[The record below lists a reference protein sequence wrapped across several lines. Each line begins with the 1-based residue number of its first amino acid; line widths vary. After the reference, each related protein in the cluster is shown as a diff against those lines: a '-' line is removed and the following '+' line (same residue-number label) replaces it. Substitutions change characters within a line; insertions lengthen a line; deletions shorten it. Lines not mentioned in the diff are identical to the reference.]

1 MSDFLLSWLD
11 PTALAW
17 TLLHALWIGALVPLV
32 CWAVLAVLPARR
44 ASLRHAVATGG
55 VFATVLL
62 AAGVH
67 GALVA
72 EREHAAAAPPA
83 AAPLL
88 SWPTAPESADRR
100 PETPP
105 TPTVRGFSPT
115 AQPPAEP
122 GIPWQP
128 LLCGVWLLGVAVS
141 LARTAAGVRGA
152 RHLGRGAADAPPWLQ
167 ELADRLRRSMG
178 SARLVAVRVVDDRV
192 QPVCIGLLR
201 PVVLRP
207 ASLVSG
213 EPGALRFVLAHELAH
228 ARGLHPL
235 VAVATEVAA
244 SLLFFHPGVRWL
256 AGQAA
261 LERECVADLAAARA
275 CGDAPEAAASRLGR
289 FVAGPAFPVA
299 AAVGFASPGSGVLA
313 RMKRLLAPGDAPRGP
328 APRVMIPVV
337 LVAVAVLIGVQQG
350 AKRLTEA
357 ALSGDEFVQL
367 AEEATA
373 DVPVLVANDAPHTAA
388 VRGVVRFAD
397 GSSPEGRVQVSVNVS
412 SPSLGYGGGG
422 RATTESDGTV
432 TFASTDLPP
441 GTAVVSVSGEGFAP
455 GVAEPVRLGV
465 GEEVEGVI
473 VTVDRGFATTLRLTG
488 PGGEPL
494 AGLTPKVVA
503 VLGNSHKPVTAGPT
517 EADGR
522 VVLPHAPAGTELRL
536 FVEASG
542 FQPHSSTWT
551 PTPDGEHAVALAE
564 AVPTNAIVVDAESGA
579 PLAGAEVY
587 IVRGFGL
594 ERSTGVPD
602 ARVRRRNP
610 PDAVTDADG
619 RFTLDTLVPG
629 TEGSLWVSHPDH
641 AAFVSFGLF
650 AGGSDWRL
658 PLRDA
663 IAPEVVIENPEVLDR
678 ENRKIRWWQTPRYAS
693 DSTGWVNGE
702 RISLPEGDST
712 GPLRLPLPGPVLDA
726 PLNVEV
732 GGETFRFPDPRA
744 GELRIV
750 LGRPAPT
757 REVVVRLVPPA
768 GWPEPTGTAR
778 LNASAVGERYGALVS
793 KDVERGELRLEVA
806 TGPDEAGSFRI
817 LQLQSPGYRL
827 ARPADSDTM
836 PVPSGTEPLVVT
848 RELLPAGSARGRIV
862 DERGGP
868 VVDARGGVRIVEQ
881 NADHGKLGYADQND
895 FWNLDVAPD
904 GTFATGGL
912 PLGATLRLTAD
923 ANAGS
928 EAYGH
933 GDTFTVTREDPVFTG
948 TVVLPDGVDVR
959 VRALGPDG
967 RPVAGHPLH
976 LSFRSADRS
985 AGGAERETDARGEV
999 VFRGV
1004 NTGLDGTH
1012 AITSDTA
1019 PGVVA
1024 DGAETGGWLEAE
1036 VPVPA
1041 AGGDVEIRLQPG
1053 RVLRGRIVDDATDRP
1068 MPNAAFRLQ
1077 RIDADWH
1084 DAVTNLA
1091 TAADG
1096 TFAVGGL
1103 PPGRWQLHPDWDTG
1117 FPPGT
1122 VVTPTPTG
1130 SSRSTPPG
1138 VWDALT
1144 FDVPSPTP
1152 VEARIVPAE

>member
-1 MSDFLLSWLD
+1 MPDFFLPWLD

-17 TLLHALWIGALVPLV
+17 TLLHALWIGALVPLG
-32 CWAVLAVLPARR
+32 CWAALAVLPARR

-72 EREHAAAAPPA
+72 EREHAAAAAPA
-83 AAPLL
+83 AAPSLT
-88 SWPTAPESADRR
+88 WPTFPESADHRAK
-100 PETPP
+100 TPQ
-105 TPTVRGFSPT
+105 TPTVRGSSPT
-115 AQPPAEP
+115 AQAPAQP
-122 GIPWQP
+122 GSAWQP

-178 SARLVAVRVVDDRV
+178 SARLVSVRIVDDRV

-201 PVVLRP
+201 PGVLLP

-275 CGDAPEAAASRLGR
+275 CGDAPGAAASRLGR
-289 FVAGPAFPVA
+289 FAAGPAFPAA

-328 APRVMIPVV
+328 APLVLIPVI
-337 LVAVAVLIGVQQG
+337 LVAVALLVGVQQG
-350 AKRLTEA
+350 AKRLTAA

-373 DVPVLVANDAPHTAA
+373 DVPELIANDAPRTAA

-397 GSSPEGRVQVSVNVS
+397 GSSPSGDVSVSVHVR
-412 SPSLGYGGGG
+412 SPSLGYGS
-422 RATTESDGTV
+422 AASESTEPDGTV
-432 TFASTDLPP
+432 TFEATGLPP
-441 GTAVVSVSGEGFAP
+441 GTAVVSVFGEGFAP
-455 GVAEPVRLGV
+455 GVAEPVQLGV
-465 GEEVEGVI
+465 GEEVEGVV

-494 AGLTPKVVA
+494 AGVTPKVVA

-517 EADGR
+517 GADGR
-522 VVLPHAPAGTELRL
+522 VVLPRTPAGTELRL
-536 FVEASG
+536 FVEAAG

-551 PTPDGEHAVALAE
+551 PTPDGEHAVALAK
-564 AVPTNAIVVDAESGA
+564 AVPTSGVVVDADNDV
-579 PLAGAEVY
+579 PLAGVEVRV
-587 IVRGFGL
+587 VRGFGL
-594 ERSTGVPD
+594 KRWGGVPD
-602 ARVRRRNP
+602 ARERERTP
-610 PDAVTDADG
+610 PDAMTDADG

-629 TEGSLWVSHPDH
+629 AEGSLWVSHPDH
-641 AAFVSFGLF
+641 AALVSFGLV

-663 IAPEVVIENPEVLDR
+663 IAPEVVIENPEVLDADDR
-678 ENRKIRWWQTPRYAS
+678 RIRWWQTPREAA
-693 DSTGWVNGE
+693 DAIGWVDGE
-702 RISLPEGDST
+702 RVSLPEGNLT

-726 PLNVEV
+726 PLNVKV
-732 GGETFRFPDPRA
+732 GGETFRFADPRI

-757 REVVVRLVPPA
+757 REVVVQLVPPA

-793 KDVERGELRLEVA
+793 KDVEGGKLRFEVA

-817 LQLQSPGYRL
+817 QQLQSPGYRL
-827 ARPADSDTM
+827 ARPADSDTV
-836 PVPSGTEPLVVT
+836 PVPPGAAPLVVT

-862 DERGGP
+862 DERGDP
-868 VVDARGGVRIVEQ
+868 VTNARGGVRIVEQ
-881 NADHGKLGYADQND
+881 SAKHREPGHADQND

-923 ANAGS
+923 ADAGS

-959 VRALGPDG
+959 VRALDPDG
-967 RPVAGHPLH
+967 RPVVGHPLH

-985 AGGAERETDARGEV
+985 ASGAERETDARGEV

-1024 DGAETGGWLEAE
+1024 DSAETGGWLEAE

-1053 RVLRGRIVDDATDRP
+1053 RVLRGRIVDDATGRP
-1068 MPNAAFRLQ
+1068 MPNAGFRLQ
-1077 RIDADWH
+1077 RIDAGWH
-1084 DAVTNLA
+1084 DAVTNLV

-1144 FDVPSPTP
+1144 FDVPSPAP
-1152 VEARIVPAE
+1152 VEARIVPGE